1 MPALSY
7 ATKSQQ
13 PSPAKMDIGISRHYA
28 ITFIH
33 LLTLRALKRAFWHA
47 SWGLVLVLGISVR
60 VEARLKNF
68 GYVRAQDAAP
78 SLLHHHHAAPAPAE
92 CVPVPEPRYRDSQH
106 EQRHC

>member
-7 ATKSQQ
+7 ATKPQQ

-33 LLTLRALKRAFWHA
+33 LLTLRALQRAFWHA
-47 SWGLVLVLGISVR
+47 SWGLILVLGISVQ
-60 VEARLKNF
+60 VEARSKIF
-68 GYVRAQDAAP
+68 GCFRAQATAPAHPHHCLAAP
-78 SLLHHHHAAPAPAE
+78 VLAE